1 MWRSI
6 NVSEQSLRTTTEVDQ
21 LKPELFSSEDAYGS
35 KVTKKLNPRNIL
47 MVVVFEHH
55 CVTVGPIIRYIP

>member
-1 MWRSI
+1 
-6 NVSEQSLRTTTEVDQ
+6 
-21 LKPELFSSEDAYGS
+21 
-35 KVTKKLNPRNIL
+35 